1 MPYGLNV
8 KPVHGYYVE
17 VEALDGAIDQ
27 VKLSDETPDDG
38 YPARS
43 QPLTAGRSVQTQ
55 NLPTRLRWKDRQGHP
70 IPDFDN
76 GLILNVSS
84 RAKDLIDEFE
94 PGTHQFVPVS
104 YENSA
109 GQHLERRYFLFVG
122 NRIDAMH
129 PDNPT
134 MALNRGMYWVP
145 LNDLLRRGQE
155 LPPGK
160 NADLPAK
167 LVLSRERIGQVHL
180 WIDKRLASGATFMS
194 DKLAEAVRD
203 KGLTGIR
210 PGGGRNLV
218 THAFRP

>member
-27 VKLSDETPDDG
+27 VKLNDESPDGG
-38 YPARS
+38 YPPRGL
-43 QPLTAGRSVQTQ
+43 PLRAGRAVRTEH
-55 NLPTRLRWKDRQGHP
+55 LPTRICWRDRQGHA
-70 IPDFDN
+70 IPDFDD

-84 RAKDLIDEFE
+84 RAKELIEGLE

-104 YENSA
+104 YDNSD
-109 GQHLERRYFLFVG
+109 GQKIEDRYFLFIG
-122 NRIDAMH
+122 NRIDSMH

-145 LNDLLRRGQE
+145 LGDLLRRGQE
-155 LPPGK
+155 IPPNKNPNLPS
-160 NADLPAK
+160 K
-167 LVLSRERIGQVHL
+167 LVLSREKIGAAHL
-180 WIDKRLASGATFMS
+180 WVDSRSAGGATFMS

-203 KGLTGIR
+203 KGFTGLK
-210 PGGGRNLV
+210 PAPV
-218 THAFRP
+218 ETW